1 MGAWETLAFR
11 RHLSGT
17 GRAYGNP
24 GPSDKTGRDR
34 ALRAV
39 ASWGSLSASYALW
52 GTFSREI
59 FWVGE
64 DRRVLDIP
72 LAQFE
77 DLVAEA
83 LDEVP
88 DELARLV
95 ENVVFVVEDDSVD
108 EPGSLLGLYEGIPLT
123 ERGSSY
129 AGALPDR
136 ITVYRLPILAIC
148 DTIEDV
154 VDEVHVTVVHE
165 IAHHFG
171 IDDDRLHDLGY
182 G

>member
-1 MGAWETLAFR
+1 MGQ
-11 RHLSGT
+11 
-17 GRAYGNP
+17 
-24 GPSDKTGRDR
+24 
-34 ALRAV
+34 
-39 ASWGSLSASYALW
+39 
-52 GTFSREI
+52 
-59 FWVGE
+59 

-83 LDEVP
+83 LDEIP

-95 ENVVFVVEDDSVD
+95 ENVVFVVEDDSVE

-123 ERGSSY
+123 ERGSWY

-136 ITVYRLPILAIC
+136 ITIYRTPILAIC
-148 DTIEDV
+148 DTLEDV

>member
-1 MGAWETLAFR
+1 M
-11 RHLSGT
+11 
-17 GRAYGNP
+17 NP
-24 GPSDKTGRDR
+24 GPPDKTSPDADPRAALMGQDR
-34 ALRAV
+34 Q
-39 ASWGSLSASYALW
+39 
-52 GTFSREI
+52 
-59 FWVGE
+59 
-64 DRRVLDIP
+64 VLDIP

-83 LDEVP
+83 LDEIP

-95 ENVVFVVEDDSVD
+95 ENVVFVVEDDSVE

-123 ERGSSY
+123 ERGSWY